1 MRDGKIV
8 KIMAEDF
15 YKDAVKKD
23 NLTYLSHEVMNLKEI
38 PFAKLLAV
46 SDSTSGF
53 LFELSDN
60 EKYTNHLG
68 TVAAAA
74 QFSLAEF
81 ASGQW
86 LIHAFPEY
94 ATQVIPVLRKSE
106 VKFRK
111 PAIGRV
117 RARAIVN
124 EDTRDLFITELTQ
137 RKRALVT
144 IVIELVN
151 DDLEIVMSGTYE
163 WFIQL
168 KNS

>member
-1 MRDGKIV
+1 
-8 KIMAEDF
+8 
-15 YKDAVKKD
+15 
-23 NLTYLSHEVMNLKEI
+23 MNLKDI
-38 PFAKLLAV
+38 PFAKLLDI
-46 SDSTSGF
+46 SESNSEF
-53 LFELSDN
+53 LFELSDD

-86 LIHAFPEY
+86 MLNSFPDI
-94 ATQVIPVLRKSE
+94 ATQVIPVLRKSD

-124 EDTRDLFITELTQ
+124 EETRHQFISELMQ
-137 RKRALVT
+137 RNRALLKVL
-144 IVIELVN
+144 IELVN
-151 DDLEIVMSGTYE
+151 DDSEVVMSGTYE

-168 KNS
+168 QTPRNISNY

>member
-1 MRDGKIV
+1 
-8 KIMAEDF
+8 
-15 YKDAVKKD
+15 
-23 NLTYLSHEVMNLKEI
+23 MNLKEI

-46 SDSTSGF
+46 ANSDSEF
-53 LFELSDN
+53 LFELSDD

-86 LIHAFPEY
+86 MINTFPDI

-111 PAIGRV
+111 PATGRV
-117 RARAIVN
+117 RARAMVN
-124 EDTRDLFITELTQ
+124 KETSNQFITELTQ
-137 RKRALVT
+137 RKRALLT
-144 IVIELVN
+144 IPIELVN
-151 DDLEIVMSGTYE
+151 DDLEVVMSGTYE

>member
-1 MRDGKIV
+1 
-8 KIMAEDF
+8 
-15 YKDAVKKD
+15 
-23 NLTYLSHEVMNLKEI
+23 MNLKEI
-38 PFAKLLAV
+38 PFAKLLAI
-46 SDSTSGF
+46 SESSSEF
-53 LFELSDN
+53 LFELSDD

-86 LIHAFPEY
+86 MINSFPDI

-106 VKFRK
+106 VKFKK

-124 EDTRDLFITELTQ
+124 EETRYQFITELMQ

-144 IVIELVN
+144 ILIELVN
-151 DDLEIVMSGTYE
+151 DDLEVVMSGTYE

-168 KNS
+168 RNP

>member
-1 MRDGKIV
+1 
-8 KIMAEDF
+8 
-15 YKDAVKKD
+15 
-23 NLTYLSHEVMNLKEI
+23 MNLKEI
-38 PFAKLLAV
+38 PFAKLLAI
-46 SDSTSGF
+46 SDSSSGF
-53 LFELSDN
+53 LFELSDD

-86 LIHAFPEY
+86 MLNSFPDI
-94 ATQVIPVLRKSE
+94 ASQVIPVLRKSE

-124 EDTRDLFITELTQ
+124 EETRHQFISELMQ
-137 RKRALVT
+137 RNRALLKVL
-144 IVIELVN
+144 IELVN

-168 KNS
+168 QTPRNILNY

>member
-1 MRDGKIV
+1 
-8 KIMAEDF
+8 
-15 YKDAVKKD
+15 
-23 NLTYLSHEVMNLKEI
+23 MNLKDI
-38 PFAKLLAV
+38 PFAKLIAI
-46 SDSTSGF
+46 SESNSEF
-53 LFELSDN
+53 LFELSDD

-86 LIHAFPEY
+86 MLNSFPDI
-94 ATQVIPVLRKSE
+94 ASQVIPVLRKSE

-124 EDTRDLFITELTQ
+124 EETHHQFISELMQ
-137 RKRALVT
+137 RKRALLT
-144 IVIELVN
+144 ILIELVN
-151 DDLEIVMSGTYE
+151 DDLEVVMSGTYE

-168 KNS
+168 QIPRNISNN

>member
-1 MRDGKIV
+1 
-8 KIMAEDF
+8 
-15 YKDAVKKD
+15 
-23 NLTYLSHEVMNLKEI
+23 MNLKDI
-38 PFAKLLAV
+38 PFAKLLDI
-46 SDSTSGF
+46 SESNSEF
-53 LFELSDN
+53 LFELSDD

-86 LIHAFPEY
+86 MLNSFPDI

-124 EDTRDLFITELTQ
+124 EVTNHQFISELMQ
-137 RKRALVT
+137 RKRALFT
-144 IVIELVN
+144 ILIELVN
-151 DDLEIVMSGTYE
+151 DDLEVVMSGTYE

-168 KNS
+168 KNQ

>member
-1 MRDGKIV
+1 
-8 KIMAEDF
+8 
-15 YKDAVKKD
+15 
-23 NLTYLSHEVMNLKEI
+23 MNLKEI

-46 SDSTSGF
+46 SNSDTDF
-53 LFELSDN
+53 LFELSAD

-86 LIHAFPEY
+86 MINTFPDI
-94 ATQVIPVLRKSE
+94 APNVIPVLRKSE

-111 PAIGRV
+111 PALGRV
-117 RARAIVN
+117 RARALVN
-124 EDTRDLFITELTQ
+124 EETKTQFITELTQ
-137 RKRALVT
+137 RKRALLT
-144 IVIELVN
+144 IPIELVN
-151 DDLEIVMSGTYE
+151 DDSEVVMSGTYE

>member
-1 MRDGKIV
+1 
-8 KIMAEDF
+8 
-15 YKDAVKKD
+15 
-23 NLTYLSHEVMNLKEI
+23 MNLKDI
-38 PFAKLLAV
+38 PFAKLLDI
-46 SDSTSGF
+46 SESNSEF
-53 LFELSDN
+53 LFELSDD

-86 LIHAFPEY
+86 MLNSFPDI

-124 EDTRDLFITELTQ
+124 DESRDQFLTDLTQ
-137 RKRALVT
+137 RKHALVA
-144 IVIELVN
+144 ILIELVN

>member
-1 MRDGKIV
+1 
-8 KIMAEDF
+8 
-15 YKDAVKKD
+15 
-23 NLTYLSHEVMNLKEI
+23 MNLKDI
-38 PFAKLLAV
+38 PFAKLLDI
-46 SDSTSGF
+46 SESHSEF

-86 LIHAFPEY
+86 MINAFPNL

-106 VKFRK
+106 VKFKK

-117 RARAIVN
+117 RARAIVS
-124 EDTRDLFITELTQ
+124 EETRNQFIDELTK

-144 IVIELVN
+144 VLIEIVN

-168 KNS
+168 KHS

>member
-1 MRDGKIV
+1 
-8 KIMAEDF
+8 
-15 YKDAVKKD
+15 
-23 NLTYLSHEVMNLKEI
+23 MNLKEI
-38 PFAKLLAV
+38 PFAKLLAI
-46 SDSTSGF
+46 SESNSEF
-53 LFELSDN
+53 LFELSDQ

-74 QFSLAEF
+74 QFSLAEV

-86 LIHAFPEY
+86 MINSFPDI

-106 VKFRK
+106 VKFKK

-124 EDTRDLFITELTQ
+124 EETRYQFITELMQ
-137 RKRALVT
+137 RKRALV
-144 IVIELVN
+144 IILIELVN
-151 DDLEIVMSGTYE
+151 DDLEVVMSGTYE

-168 KNS
+168 KNP

>member
-1 MRDGKIV
+1 
-8 KIMAEDF
+8 
-15 YKDAVKKD
+15 
-23 NLTYLSHEVMNLKEI
+23 MNLKEI
-38 PFAKLLAV
+38 PFAKLLAI
-46 SDSTSGF
+46 SESNSEF
-53 LFELSDN
+53 LFELSDD

-74 QFSLAEF
+74 QFSLAEL

-86 LIHAFPEY
+86 MINSFPDI
-94 ATQVIPVLRKSE
+94 ATQVIPVLRKSD

-124 EDTRDLFITELTQ
+124 EETRHQFISELMQ
-137 RKRALVT
+137 RNRALLKVL
-144 IVIELVN
+144 IELVN

-168 KNS
+168 KNP

>member
-1 MRDGKIV
+1 
-8 KIMAEDF
+8 
-15 YKDAVKKD
+15 
-23 NLTYLSHEVMNLKEI
+23 MNLKDI
-38 PFAKLLAV
+38 PFAKLLDI
-46 SDSTSGF
+46 SESNSEF
-53 LFELSDN
+53 LFELSDD

-86 LIHAFPEY
+86 MLNSFPDI
-94 ATQVIPVLRKSE
+94 APQVIPVLRKSD

-124 EDTRDLFITELTQ
+124 DDTRHLFISELMQ
-137 RKRALVT
+137 RNRALLKVL
-144 IVIELVN
+144 IELVN
-151 DDLEIVMSGTYE
+151 DDSEVVMSGTYE

-168 KNS
+168 QTPRNISNN

>member
-1 MRDGKIV
+1 
-8 KIMAEDF
+8 
-15 YKDAVKKD
+15 
-23 NLTYLSHEVMNLKEI
+23 MNLKEI

-53 LFELSDN
+53 LFELSDD

-86 LIHAFPEY
+86 MLNSFPDI

-124 EDTRDLFITELTQ
+124 DESRNQFISELML
-137 RKRALVT
+137 RKRALV
-144 IVIELVN
+144 IILIELVN
-151 DDLEIVMSGTYE
+151 DDLQIVMSGTYE

-168 KNS
+168 KNP

>member
-1 MRDGKIV
+1 MN
-8 KIMAEDF
+8 F
-15 YKDAVKKD
+15 KD
-23 NLTYLSHEVMNLKEI
+23 I
-38 PFAKLLAV
+38 PFAKLLDI
-46 SDSTSGF
+46 SESNSEF
-53 LFELSDN
+53 LFELSDD

-86 LIHAFPEY
+86 MLNSFPDI
-94 ATQVIPVLRKSE
+94 AKQVIPVLRKSD

-124 EDTRDLFITELTQ
+124 EDTRLHFISELMQ
-137 RKRALVT
+137 RKRALLT
-144 IVIELVN
+144 ILIELVN
-151 DDLEIVMSGTYE
+151 DDLAVVMSGTYE

-168 KNS
+168 KNP

>member
-1 MRDGKIV
+1 
-8 KIMAEDF
+8 
-15 YKDAVKKD
+15 
-23 NLTYLSHEVMNLKEI
+23 MNLKDI

-46 SDSTSGF
+46 SDSTSEF
-53 LFELSDN
+53 LFELQDD

-86 LIHAFPEY
+86 MINTFPEY
-94 ATQVIPVLRKSE
+94 ASQVIPVLRKSE
-106 VKFRK
+106 VKFKK
-111 PAIGRV
+111 PALGRV
-117 RARAIVN
+117 RARAIVD
-124 EDTRDLFITELTQ
+124 EDIRHLFITELTQ

-144 IVIELVN
+144 ILIELVN
-151 DDLEIVMSGTYE
+151 DDLEVVMSGTYE

-168 KNS
+168 KTP

>member
-1 MRDGKIV
+1 
-8 KIMAEDF
+8 
-15 YKDAVKKD
+15 
-23 NLTYLSHEVMNLKEI
+23 MNLKEI

-53 LFELSDN
+53 LFELSDD
-60 EKYTNHLG
+60 EKYTNHLE

-94 ATQVIPVLRKSE
+94 AAQVIPVLRKSE

-124 EDTRDLFITELTQ
+124 DESRHQFLTDLTH

-144 IVIELVN
+144 ILIELVN

-168 KNS
+168 QTPRNISNY

>member
-1 MRDGKIV
+1 
-8 KIMAEDF
+8 
-15 YKDAVKKD
+15 
-23 NLTYLSHEVMNLKEI
+23 
-38 PFAKLLAV
+38 
-46 SDSTSGF
+46 
-53 LFELSDN
+53 LSDD

-86 LIHAFPEY
+86 MLNSFPDI
-94 ATQVIPVLRKSE
+94 ATQVIPVLRKSD

-124 EDTRDLFITELTQ
+124 EETRNQFISELMQ
-137 RKRALVT
+137 RNRALLKVL
-144 IVIELVN
+144 IELVN
-151 DDLEIVMSGTYE
+151 DDSEVVMSGTYE

-168 KNS
+168 QTPRNISNN

>member
-1 MRDGKIV
+1 
-8 KIMAEDF
+8 
-15 YKDAVKKD
+15 
-23 NLTYLSHEVMNLKEI
+23 MNLKDI
-38 PFAKLLAV
+38 PFAKLLDI
-46 SDSTSGF
+46 SESCSEF

-86 LIHAFPEY
+86 MINAFPNL
-94 ATQVIPVLRKSE
+94 ATEVIPVLRKSE
-106 VKFRK
+106 VKFKK

-117 RARAIVN
+117 RARAIVS
-124 EDTRDLFITELTQ
+124 EETRNQFIAELTK

-144 IVIELVN
+144 VLIEIVN
-151 DDLEIVMSGTYE
+151 DELEIVMSGAYE

-168 KNS
+168 KNP

>member
-1 MRDGKIV
+1 
-8 KIMAEDF
+8 
-15 YKDAVKKD
+15 
-23 NLTYLSHEVMNLKEI
+23 MNLKDI
-38 PFAKLLAV
+38 PFAKLLAI
-46 SDSTSGF
+46 SESNSEF
-53 LFELSDN
+53 LFELSDD

-86 LIHAFPEY
+86 MLNSFPDI
-94 ATQVIPVLRKSE
+94 APQVIPVLRKSD

-124 EDTRDLFITELTQ
+124 EETSRQFISELMQ
-137 RKRALVT
+137 RNRALLKVL
-144 IVIELVN
+144 IELVN
-151 DDLEIVMSGTYE
+151 DDSEVVMSGTYE

-168 KNS
+168 QIPRIVLNN

>member
-1 MRDGKIV
+1 
-8 KIMAEDF
+8 
-15 YKDAVKKD
+15 
-23 NLTYLSHEVMNLKEI
+23 MNLKEI
-38 PFAKLLAV
+38 PFAKLLAI
-46 SDSTSGF
+46 SESNSEF
-53 LFELSDN
+53 LFELSDD

-86 LIHAFPEY
+86 MINSFPDI

-106 VKFRK
+106 VKFKK

-124 EDTRDLFITELTQ
+124 EETRYQFITELMQ

-144 IVIELVN
+144 ILIELVN
-151 DDLEIVMSGTYE
+151 DDLEVVMSGTYE

-168 KNS
+168 KNP

>member
-1 MRDGKIV
+1 
-8 KIMAEDF
+8 
-15 YKDAVKKD
+15 
-23 NLTYLSHEVMNLKEI
+23 MNLKEI
-38 PFAKLLAV
+38 PFAKLLAI
-46 SDSTSGF
+46 SDSSSGF
-53 LFELSDN
+53 LFELSDD

-86 LIHAFPEY
+86 MLNSFPDI

-124 EDTRDLFITELTQ
+124 DESRDQFLTDLTQ
-137 RKRALVT
+137 RKRALVA
-144 IVIELVN
+144 ILIELVN

-168 KNS
+168 KNP

>member
-1 MRDGKIV
+1 
-8 KIMAEDF
+8 
-15 YKDAVKKD
+15 
-23 NLTYLSHEVMNLKEI
+23 MNLKEI

-46 SDSTSGF
+46 SSSDSDF
-53 LFELSDN
+53 LFELSAD

-86 LIHAFPEY
+86 MINTFPDI
-94 ATQVIPVLRKSE
+94 APNVIPVLRKSE

-111 PAIGRV
+111 PALGRV
-117 RARAIVN
+117 RARALVN
-124 EDTRDLFITELTQ
+124 EETKTQFITELTQ
-137 RKRALVT
+137 RKRALLT
-144 IVIELVN
+144 IPIELVN
-151 DDLEIVMSGTYE
+151 DDLEVVMSGTYE

-168 KNS
+168 KNP

>member
-1 MRDGKIV
+1 
-8 KIMAEDF
+8 
-15 YKDAVKKD
+15 
-23 NLTYLSHEVMNLKEI
+23 MNLKDI
-38 PFAKLLAV
+38 PFAKLLDI
-46 SDSTSGF
+46 SESHSEF

-86 LIHAFPEY
+86 MINAFPNL

-106 VKFRK
+106 VKFKK

-117 RARAIVN
+117 RARAIVSEETRN
-124 EDTRDLFITELTQ
+124 EFIAELTK

-144 IVIELVN
+144 VLIVIVN

-168 KNS
+168 KNP

>member
-1 MRDGKIV
+1 
-8 KIMAEDF
+8 
-15 YKDAVKKD
+15 
-23 NLTYLSHEVMNLKEI
+23 MNLKDI
-38 PFAKLLAV
+38 PFAKLLDI
-46 SDSTSGF
+46 SESNSEF
-53 LFELSDN
+53 LFELSDD

-86 LIHAFPEY
+86 MLNSFPDI
-94 ATQVIPVLRKSE
+94 ATQVIPVLRKSD

-124 EDTRDLFITELTQ
+124 EETRHQFISELMQ
-137 RKRALVT
+137 RNRALLKVL
-144 IVIELVN
+144 IELVN
-151 DDLEIVMSGTYE
+151 DDSEVVMSGTYE

-168 KNS
+168 QTPRNISNN

>member
-1 MRDGKIV
+1 
-8 KIMAEDF
+8 
-15 YKDAVKKD
+15 
-23 NLTYLSHEVMNLKEI
+23 MNLKDI
-38 PFAKLLAV
+38 PFAKLLDI
-46 SDSTSGF
+46 SESNSEF
-53 LFELSDN
+53 LFELSDD

-86 LIHAFPEY
+86 MINSFPDI
-94 ATQVIPVLRKSE
+94 ATQVIPVLRKSD

-124 EDTRDLFITELTQ
+124 EETRHQFISELMQ
-137 RKRALVT
+137 RNRALLKVL
-144 IVIELVN
+144 IELVN
-151 DDLEIVMSGTYE
+151 DDSEVVMSGTYE
-163 WFIQL
+163 WFIQI
-168 KNS
+168 KTS

>member
-1 MRDGKIV
+1 
-8 KIMAEDF
+8 
-15 YKDAVKKD
+15 
-23 NLTYLSHEVMNLKEI
+23 MNLKDI
-38 PFAKLLAV
+38 PFAKLLDI
-46 SDSTSGF
+46 SESNSEF
-53 LFELSDN
+53 LFELSDD

-86 LIHAFPEY
+86 MLNSFPDI
-94 ATQVIPVLRKSE
+94 ATQVIPVLRKSD

-124 EDTRDLFITELTQ
+124 EETRHQFISELMQ
-137 RKRALVT
+137 RNRALLKVL
-144 IVIELVN
+144 IELVN
-151 DDLEIVMSGTYE
+151 DDSEVVMSGTYE
-163 WFIQL
+163 WFIQR
-168 KNS
+168 KTPRNISNN

>member
-1 MRDGKIV
+1 
-8 KIMAEDF
+8 
-15 YKDAVKKD
+15 
-23 NLTYLSHEVMNLKEI
+23 MNLKDI
-38 PFAKLLAV
+38 PFAKLLDI
-46 SDSTSGF
+46 SESNSEF
-53 LFELSDN
+53 LFELSDD

-86 LIHAFPEY
+86 MLNSFPDI
-94 ATQVIPVLRKSE
+94 ATQVIPVLRKSD

-124 EDTRDLFITELTQ
+124 EDTRHQFISELMQ
-137 RKRALVT
+137 RNRALLKVL
-144 IVIELVN
+144 IELVN
-151 DDLEIVMSGTYE
+151 DDSEVVMSGTYE

-168 KNS
+168 QTPRNISNN

>member
-1 MRDGKIV
+1 
-8 KIMAEDF
+8 
-15 YKDAVKKD
+15 
-23 NLTYLSHEVMNLKEI
+23 MNLKEI
-38 PFAKLLAV
+38 PFAKLLAI
-46 SDSTSGF
+46 SESNSEF
-53 LFELSDN
+53 LFELSDD

-86 LIHAFPEY
+86 MINSFPDF
-94 ATQVIPVLRKSE
+94 APQVIPVLRKSE
-106 VKFRK
+106 VKFKK

-124 EDTRDLFITELTQ
+124 EETRYQFITELMQ

-144 IVIELVN
+144 ILIELVN
-151 DDLEIVMSGTYE
+151 DDLEVVMSGTYE

-168 KNS
+168 KNP